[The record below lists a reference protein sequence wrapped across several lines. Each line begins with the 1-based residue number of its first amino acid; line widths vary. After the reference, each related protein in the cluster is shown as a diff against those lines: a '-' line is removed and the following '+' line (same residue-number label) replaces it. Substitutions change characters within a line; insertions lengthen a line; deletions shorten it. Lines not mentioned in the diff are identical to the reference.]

1 MLKLRLERIKRRR
14 SNHGNGN
21 DQSHLETRKTGVN
34 EYTTK
39 KTLVEEFVGE
49 ENGPASMNKFHELDR
64 LSFDESTEEVTI
76 RYDYS
81 RDFVDEADLTKTE
94 E

>member
-1 MLKLRLERIKRRR
+1 MGMVMINRIWKE
-14 SNHGNGN
+14 
-21 DQSHLETRKTGVN
+21 ETRKTGVS

-39 KTLVEEFVGE
+39 KTLVEEFSGE

-81 RDFVDEADLTKTE
+81 RDFVDEADLAKTE

>member
-1 MLKLRLERIKRRR
+1 MQKE
-14 SNHGNGN
+14 
-21 DQSHLETRKTGVN
+21 ETRKIGAN

-39 KTLVEEFVGE
+39 KTLVEEFIGE
-49 ENGPASMNKFHELDR
+49 ENSPASMNKFHELDR

>member
-1 MLKLRLERIKRRR
+1 MGMVMINRIWKE
-14 SNHGNGN
+14 
-21 DQSHLETRKTGVN
+21 ETRKTGVN

-39 KTLVEEFVGE
+39 KTLVEEFIGE

-64 LSFDESTEEVTI
+64 LSFDESTDEVTI

-81 RDFVDEADLTKTE
+81 RDFVDEADLAKTE
-94 E
+94 EE